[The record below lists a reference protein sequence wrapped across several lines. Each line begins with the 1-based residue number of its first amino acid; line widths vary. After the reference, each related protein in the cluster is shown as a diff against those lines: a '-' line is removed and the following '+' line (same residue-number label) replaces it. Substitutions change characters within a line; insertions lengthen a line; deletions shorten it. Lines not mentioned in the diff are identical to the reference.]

1 LEISI
6 TLGMGSLMAFIIK
19 QRKTSNNRILP
30 QEMEQQ
36 GIIIAIVTALTS
48 GAAWKFWEQRM
59 KAKQEEQ
66 KQNRAED
73 FAYRD
78 DLKSRV
84 ARLEQL
90 LEESNTKVL
99 ELTAEVHAL
108 RTEVGFLKRENDRLR
123 G

>member
-1 LEISI
+1 
-6 TLGMGSLMAFIIK
+6 
-19 QRKTSNNRILP
+19 
-30 QEMEQQ
+30 MEQQ